1 MVSVHVC
8 GETRHVRKCISTLCR
23 CAFRFQEFIIHLA
36 TNKHFLPS
44 VRLSNHYLFDNS
56 FYILNPLSWRFEDM
70 HPIFL
75 LESLLGM
82 RLQCIAAAPHSQWD
96 RPDILIET
104 SLQLVNERFYS
115 PNWNFFISIDHPFP
129 KKIHTTH
136 LRTSIHNSK
145 KIKNTTHKSAK
156 LT

>member
-1 MVSVHVC
+1 
-8 GETRHVRKCISTLCR
+8 
-23 CAFRFQEFIIHLA
+23 
-36 TNKHFLPS
+36 
-44 VRLSNHYLFDNS
+44 
-56 FYILNPLSWRFEDM
+56 M

-115 PNWNFFISIDHPFP
+115 PN
-129 KKIHTTH
+129 
-136 LRTSIHNSK
+136 
-145 KIKNTTHKSAK
+145 
-156 LT
+156 